1 MAKRVSYE
9 GVILGS
15 CLFDSMIVY
24 TYITLFLLVILPTDW
39 LQMNGTRKIIKLEI
53 AEWHNNKV

>member
-15 CLFDSMIVY
+15 CFFDSMIVY

-53 AEWHNNKV
+53 AEWYNNKV